1 MRTEQK
7 YQDRQRK
14 IRKRGKKVVGLGICV
29 FLVLLLA
36 SQFHYEKRI
45 QKFVLRHEEE
55 LTELAELYLESDETQ
70 KQKLLEKERCS
81 WCSTDG
87 IVPGNSGSIL
97 YGRIWACTFCRVLW
111 ILLFTRRYSGWNRG
125 RSACKS
131 RGRQCVLELAG
142 IRRQWR
148 GDSKNKAKLVLL

>member
-45 QKFVLRHEEE
+45 HKFVLMH
-55 LTELAELYLESDETQ
+55 
-70 KQKLLEKERCS
+70 
-81 WCSTDG
+81 
-87 IVPGNSGSIL
+87 
-97 YGRIWACTFCRVLW
+97 
-111 ILLFTRRYSGWNRG
+111 
-125 RSACKS
+125 
-131 RGRQCVLELAG
+131 
-142 IRRQWR
+142 
-148 GDSKNKAKLVLL
+148 